1 MLRRTPLGRNRARN
15 TSPRCRLTTVTTIK
29 IRGGRRRPSGC
40 ESIQFLGRIGV
51 AEVGHL
57 LSEALFS
64 VVPSECY
71 ENNPLSLIESL
82 SAGTPVVG
90 AAIGGIP
97 ELIGEGDGLMF
108 TPGDVGSLQQAMS
121 AAASTAWD
129 HDAIAARAA
138 GAFSPDRHY
147 RRLMEIYRSVM
158 R

>member
-1 MLRRTPLGRNRARN
+1 MVAGDGPLAPRLHESYGR
-15 TSPRCRLTTVTTIK
+15 
-29 IRGGRRRPSGC
+29 C
-40 ESIQFLGRIGV
+40 ENIQFLGRIGV

-108 TPGDVGSLQQAMS
+108 TPGDVGLLQQAMS
-121 AAASTAWD
+121 TAAATVWD